1 MLVLEKSKK
10 YFFSF
15 ISGISLLGIP
25 TEVYIYGIGYFY
37 IMGGIILMGFVM
49 MEVYLPVFHDLKL
62 TSTYQVTHLREVLR
76 ICSRINQQITFT
88 FSIFKLDSIEK

>member
-1 MLVLEKSKK
+1 LVWSEKRYKKILEKCSL
-10 YFFSF
+10 SF

-62 TSTYQVTHLREVLR
+62 TSTYQVRKHFVKRG
-76 ICSRINQQITFT
+76 
-88 FSIFKLDSIEK
+88 